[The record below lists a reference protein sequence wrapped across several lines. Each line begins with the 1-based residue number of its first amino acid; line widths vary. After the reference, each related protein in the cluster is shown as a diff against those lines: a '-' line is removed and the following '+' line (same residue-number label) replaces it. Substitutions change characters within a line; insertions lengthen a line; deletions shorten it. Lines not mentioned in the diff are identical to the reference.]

1 MKMNLSMSFEE
12 GLKVIE
18 ALRKC
23 AMDNG
28 WDEDELEDSGVI
40 EEYTAAAD
48 AALTALGIS
57 VNIAKTPEV
66 EDDDE
71 DKEDDDFD
79 LDDLDDL
86 DDEDD
91 NEDED
96 EDDEDDDEE
105 EDTCQYSLTPKG
117 QFVLKALEAGI
128 AFEDACNLADFLFD
142 NNEGE

>member
-40 EEYTAAAD
+40 EEYTAVAD

-57 VNIAKTPEV
+57 VAIAKTPEAEA

-71 DKEDDDFD
+71 DEEDDDFD

-86 DDEDD
+86 DDYED
-91 NEDED
+91 EDEED
-96 EDDEDDDEE
+96 EDDEDD
-105 EDTCQYSLTPKG
+105 EDTCQDSLTPKDKLVAR
-117 QFVLKALEAGI
+117 FMEAGI
-128 AFEDACNLADFLFD
+128 PFADAYIMASILQS
-142 NNEGE
+142 EGE

>member
-66 EDDDE
+66 KDDDDE
-71 DKEDDDFD
+71 DDEDDDFD
-79 LDDLDDL
+79 LDDLDDYDEN
-86 DDEDD
+86 DD
-91 NEDED
+91 
-96 EDDEDDDEE
+96 DDEDDDEDDDDD
-105 EDTCQYSLTPKG
+105 EDTCQYALTVKG
-117 QFVLKALEAGI
+117 AFILKALEAGI
-128 AFEDACNLADFLFD
+128 AFEDAYNIANFLFD
-142 NNEGE
+142 NGEGE

>member
-57 VNIAKTPEV
+57 VTIAKTPEV
-66 EDDDE
+66 ENDDE
-71 DKEDDDFD
+71 DEEDDDFD

-86 DDEDD
+86 DDY
-91 NEDED
+91 EDED
-96 EDDEDDDEE
+96 EEDEDDDD
-105 EDTCQYSLTPKG
+105 EDTCQDSLTPKDKLVAC
-117 QFVLKALEAGI
+117 FMEAGI
-128 AFEDACNLADFLFD
+128 PFADAYIMASILQS
-142 NNEGE
+142 EGE